1 MAGRALAEAFVRV
14 RADTS
19 GVRKDVRDSFN
30 KAGGDGGKAFGDA
43 FTRDANGRLHDANGK
58 FAREL
63 EAGGSDGGRRAGNR
77 FASAF
82 SGSFRRLGPLLG
94 RALGGSATGLG
105 KLTGF
110 AKVATLALTGLAAA
124 AASLN
129 TVVAAGTAFAPL
141 AGLLA
146 LIPAAAA
153 SAAAAIGTLR
163 LATSGMSDAF
173 KLALTPGTDPKKL
186 AESMK
191 YLSPAAR
198 SVVLELNR
206 LRPTLLGIRNAV
218 QQSLF
223 QQLTGQLTA
232 VARVLAGPVRQ
243 GAAGVAAQFGLA
255 GRKIAEFARQS
266 QTVELVKAVFGQT
279 QLAIRNLTP
288 ALQPVLAG
296 FRALATEGLSFIPG
310 LSQSVAN
317 LAARFG
323 TWLQQMVASG
333 KATEWIRNALA
344 TLKQLGGIAV
354 QVGGI
359 LKSIFSAASASGSGF
374 LGVIGQALAQL
385 NQFLKTAAGQ
395 SALKSIFTGL
405 ATIGAS
411 LAPVIG
417 ALVTGLGTLARPLA
431 QLAQLVGPILTTA
444 ITALA
449 PALASLAPGLQALF
463 GGLGK
468 AIELVAPALVPLG
481 KAIGQIGVAIGP
493 ILPIVGQFIGQLV
506 SGLAPILGQ
515 LFIALGP
522 LVKAIVQLAAAFA
535 PLIPPLAQ
543 IIVQLV
549 QGLVPA
555 LTPLIGLLGQVVGV
569 IGQFFVTAL
578 QNLVTALIPLLPT
591 ISQFEQAVGQQ
602 LLTVLIAL
610 SPALIDVLNALIPLL
625 PAIVQLLPPAAQLL
639 TALTPILVLVI
650 RLAAAI
656 LRNVIPPIVG
666 LINILLR
673 WSTVLTTNT
682 AIAVAWLVKTLPK
695 IGGWI
700 LGAFKGAGKWLYNVG
715 RDIIVGLWNGIASL
729 GSWIGRQLSGLVKAV
744 IPGPVRHVLG
754 IASPSKVM
762 AELGRFAG
770 QGLAVGLDASSLD
783 VSRASARLAGA
794 AVPAVGNNGLTVATA
809 GGGGA
814 SRFDV
819 GGLADAVASGIQR
832 AGIAVHMD
840 SQPVGQIISRQQGR
854 LTDQRRRTG

>member
-19 GVRKDVRDSFN
+19 TVRKDIERDFDNAGQRGGRSFS
-30 KAGGDGGKAFGDA
+30 DA
-43 FTRDANGRLHDANGK
+43 FDRNTTSRLNRSFGRI
-58 FAREL
+58 
-63 EAGGSDGGRRAGNR
+63 GS
-77 FASAF
+77 
-82 SGSFRRLGPLLG
+82 LLTKSL
-94 RALGGSATGLG
+94 RGGSAGLV
-105 KLTGF
+105 KLTKFSLTAGK
-110 AKVATLALTGLAAA
+110 ALLVVAG
-124 AASLN
+124 AASALD
-129 TVVAAGTAFAPL
+129 TAVRAGAALAPL
-141 AGLLA
+141 TGLLA
-146 LIPAAAA
+146 LIPAVAS
-153 SAAAAIGTLR
+153 SAAAAIGTLK
-163 LATSGMSDAF
+163 LATSGMADAF

-198 SVVLELNR
+198 STVLELNR

-232 VARVLAGPVRQ
+232 TARVLAGPVKQ

-266 QTVELVKAVFGQT
+266 QTVELVKAAFGQT

-288 ALQPVLAG
+288 AMLSVLAG

-310 LSQSVAN
+310 LSQAVAN
-317 LAARFG
+317 LGARFG
-323 TWLQQMVASG
+323 QWLQQMVASG
-333 KATEWIRNALA
+333 KATEWIQNALA
-344 TLKQLGGIAV
+344 TLRQLGGIAV

-359 LKSIFSAASASGSGF
+359 LKSIFSAASAAGSGF
-374 LGVIGQALAQL
+374 LGVIGQALSQL
-385 NQFLKTAAGQ
+385 NVFLKTAQGQ
-395 SALKSIFTGL
+395 AALKSIFTGL
-405 ATIGAS
+405 AAIGAS

-417 ALVTGLGTLARPLA
+417 SLVTGLGTLAKPLG

-449 PALASLAPGLQALF
+449 PALAALAPGLKALF

-468 AIELVAPALVPLG
+468 AIELVAPALIPLG
-481 KAIGQIGVAIGP
+481 NAIAQIGIAIGP

-506 SGLAPILGQ
+506 TGLAPILGQ
-515 LFIALGP
+515 IFIALGP
-522 LVKAIVQLAAAFA
+522 LVKAIIGLAVAFA

-543 IIVQLV
+543 IILQLV

-555 LTPLIGLLGQVVGV
+555 LTPIIGIIGQIVGV
-569 IGQFFVTAL
+569 IGQFFITAL
-578 QNLVTALIPLLPT
+578 QNLLTALIPLLPT
-591 ISQFEQAVGQQ
+591 ISQFVQTVGQQ
-602 LLTVLIAL
+602 LIVVLVQL

-625 PAIVQLLPPAAQLL
+625 PALVQLLPPAADLL
-639 TALTPILVLVI
+639 IALTPILTMLI
-650 RLAAAI
+650 RLAAVI
-656 LRNVIPPIVG
+656 LRNVLPPIIW
-666 LINILLR
+666 LINFLLKL
-673 WSTVLTTNT
+673 STVLTTNT
-682 AIAVAWLVKTLPK
+682 AIAVTWLVKTLGK
-695 IGGWI
+695 IGGWVV
-700 LGAFKGAGKWLYNVG
+700 GAFKGAGKWLYNVG
-715 RDIIVGLWNGIASL
+715 KDIIVGLWNGIASL
-729 GSWIGRQLSGLVKAV
+729 GGWIGRQLSGMVKAV

-770 QGLAVGLDASSLD
+770 QGLAVGLDASSTG
-783 VSRASARLAGA
+783 VSRAASRLAGA
-794 AVPAVGNNGLTVATA
+794 AVPAVGNNGLTVAAT
-809 GGGGA
+809 GGGG
-814 SRFDV
+814 SSGFDV
-819 GGLADAVASGIQR
+819 GGLADAVATGIQR